1 MNIIIEPTFEVVYA
15 LIGLFLS
22 IFVLIKGRKKSPY
35 IILASIGFS
44 IVVTDSMT
52 IIPNYLGLSFVKL
65 ENFYE
70 ILGIGKAAISITLTL
85 LYLSIYILYKIIKR
99 KETPIL
105 IDITLYVLAASKI
118 IISLIPITT
127 FEIVNNYFLISFIGN
142 IPFIFLGLLV
152 ALYTFKW
159 TSVADDELFEKL
171 SILFAEALL
180 SFTFVVVFNNYYIPL
195 IITVF
200 TGAILL
206 FPTNF
211 IGYQTIKKI
220 E

>member
-22 IFVLIKGRKKSPY
+22 IFVLIKGRKKIPY

-85 LYLSIYILYKIIKR
+85 LYLSIYILYKIIDNY
-99 KETPIL
+99 L
-105 IDITLYVLAASKI
+105 I
-118 IISLIPITT
+118 
-127 FEIVNNYFLISFIGN
+127 N
-142 IPFIFLGLLV
+142 
-152 ALYTFKW
+152 
-159 TSVADDELFEKL
+159 
-171 SILFAEALL
+171 
-180 SFTFVVVFNNYYIPL
+180 
-195 IITVF
+195 
-200 TGAILL
+200 
-206 FPTNF
+206 
-211 IGYQTIKKI
+211 
-220 E
+220 